1 MLNRKGSVEL
11 LSLFTIVALL
21 ATIYSLGMIYTRE
34 PVIKDV
40 KVGENVLKILDQQ
53 NKVQKNLFFIDAS
66 AEYAINEPLLQLG
79 LNGGF
84 NGEDCRRG
92 DFYLWSKTCKPENVG
107 SNFLDIY
114 EGRFL
119 KYIGEY
125 NGDLATDYNFLLDK
139 NKLIL
144 WSNKNIVFGNYDE
157 PSANYNENFFRENN
171 EYNKYIIEA
180 ASTYGID
187 EALIKA
193 VIKKESSFDPN
204 ARSKKGAYGLMQIK
218 EDAYKDVK
226 KKCSN
231 EWISKCSVDWT
242 FNQAKKDPRYN
253 ILTGSGYLA
262 IMIER
267 YKGKGLDFALAAYN
281 AGPTPKWDC
290 DKSTKDER
298 CPIAKYGIPPSQETT
313 DYITKVNSDY
323 NYFSKGN
330 PILSA
335 EGERGIRVTQI
346 ASIYS
351 KADFNYNFKDYED
364 IYLLVETCAIQE
376 DFTDCAF
383 ESFKSSNYK
392 WSISGGKDLKLIE
405 VITDKKVNVVE
416 SGSLVEKPIVIK
428 ALVDVDSFKSA

>member
-1 MLNRKGSVEL
+1 MLNKRGSVEL

-40 KVGENVLKILDQQ
+40 KVGENVLKILDEQ
-53 NKVQKNLFFIDAS
+53 NKVQKNLFFIDTS
-66 AEYAINEPLLQLG
+66 AEYAVSEPLLQLG

-92 DFYLWSKTCKPENVG
+92 DFYLWSKTCKPENAG

-114 EGRFL
+114 EGNFL
-119 KYIGEY
+119 KYIGGY
-125 NGDLATDYNFLLDK
+125 NSDLVTDYNFLLDK

-193 VIKKESSFDPN
+193 IIKKESSFDPN

-231 EWISKCSVDWT
+231 EWSSKCSVDWT

-281 AGPTPKWDC
+281 AGPGNV
-290 DKSTKDER
+290 DKYKE
-298 CPIAKYGIPPSQETT
+298 IPPFGETT

-323 NYFSKGN
+323 NYFSKGQ

-335 EGERGIRVTQI
+335 EGERGIRVTES

-364 IYLLVETCAIQE
+364 IYLLVETCAMQD
-376 DFTDCAF
+376 DFTNCAF

-405 VITDKKVNVVE
+405 VITDKKVSVVE
-416 SGSLVEKPIVIK
+416 NGNLVEKPIVIK